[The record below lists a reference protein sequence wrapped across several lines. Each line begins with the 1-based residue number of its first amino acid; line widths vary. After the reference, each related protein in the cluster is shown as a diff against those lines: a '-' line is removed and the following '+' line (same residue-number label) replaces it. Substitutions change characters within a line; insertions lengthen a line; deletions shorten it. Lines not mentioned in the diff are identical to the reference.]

1 MENNKKAVIV
11 GATSGIGYA
20 VALELINK
28 GWILG
33 IAGRRVDK
41 LKELTV
47 EEYSETKIDK
57 DDLDP
62 PLLWVFGKNIH
73 RQLVYIKLK
82 IKENQSRHVLCVS
95 FHYAK
100 EKMKFPYA

>member
-1 MENNKKAVIV
+1 MANNKKAVIV

-41 LKELTV
+41 LKEQRLM
-47 EEYSETKIDK
+47 
-57 DDLDP
+57 
-62 PLLWVFGKNIH
+62 H
-73 RQLVYIKLK
+73 IKHLQ
-82 IKENQSRHVLCVS
+82 ILIPHTSL
-95 FHYAK
+95 YL
-100 EKMKFPYA
+100 

>member
-1 MENNKKAVIV
+1 MANNKKAVIV

-41 LKELTV
+41 LKEAFDRI
-47 EEYSETKIDK
+47 EKI
-57 DDLDP
+57 
-62 PLLWVFGKNIH
+62 F
-73 RQLVYIKLK
+73 
-82 IKENQSRHVLCVS
+82 
-95 FHYAK
+95 
-100 EKMKFPYA
+100 